1 MRATLWGTRGSF
13 PTPGIEYARYGGN
26 TTCVEI
32 RAQDRWVTVLDAGTG
47 ARPLGATIGPDTQR
61 VDLLLSHLHMD
72 HIQALGFFAPLFTEG
87 LDVHVWG
94 PASTTLD
101 IHERLGRYLSPPLF
115 PVRLRELP
123 CELTLHNTPLE
134 RFEIGDLSLTADLIC
149 HPGPTLGYRITHNER
164 TLVYMPDHELALG
177 FRGFALEKDWTSGF
191 AVAEGADVLIH
202 DTQYT
207 DDEYAEHV
215 GWGHS
220 AVSHTLLFAEAT
232 CVKRLVTMHHDPS
245 HNDDALDAIHADA
258 RERAHGFEVVAGVEG
273 LSFEV

>member
-1 MRATLWGTRGSF
+1 MNATLWGTRGSF
-13 PTPGIEYARYGGN
+13 PTPGTEYARYGGN

-32 RAQDRWVTVLDAGTG
+32 RAQHRWVTVLDAGTG
-47 ARPLGATIGPDTQR
+47 ARPLGATIGPDAQR

-87 LDVHVWG
+87 LEVHIWG

-123 CELTLHNTPLE
+123 CDLTLHNAPLD
-134 RFEIGDLSLTADLIC
+134 RFEIGELSLSADLIC
-149 HPGPTLGYRITHNER
+149 HPGPTLGYRITHNKK
-164 TLVYMPDHELALG
+164 TLVYMPDHEPALG
-177 FRGFALEKDWTSGF
+177 FRGFSLEKDWTSGY

-202 DTQYT
+202 DSQYT
-207 DDEYAEHV
+207 DDEYGAHV

-220 AVSHTLLFAEAT
+220 AISHTLLLAEAT

-258 RERAHGFEVVAGVEG
+258 RERARGFEVVAGVEG